1 MFNKSNTGRGAML
14 MSQQYRPFRRRQRI
28 VVPPPRVLTTFTAA
42 AVVGMLIIDF
52 PAAGP
57 LALIASYIA
66 LGYSAGRLPTGWT
79 YVHAQWMLTLC
90 MVAAMIRHSDAE
102 VVVFGVLALLAWVP
116 PAAIGRRRRYGR

>member
-1 MFNKSNTGRGAML
+1 ML

-52 PAAGP
+52 PAVGP
-57 LALIASYIA
+57 ACLVASYIG

-79 YVHAQWMLTLC
+79 YLHAQTMLILC
-90 MVAAMIRHSDAE
+90 MVVAMARREDAE
-102 VVVFGVLALLAWVP
+102 VVVFGALGFLAWMP
-116 PAAIGRRRRYGR
+116 PLVGFLRYRYGR